1 MTAIVRNVVARIP
14 DCEGAYYLL
23 VRTLFASGQF
33 QEVAVVAERAIEAS
47 GNDYNIYVPILNALD
62 ALGKTEA
69 SKNIRQRALQVIEAH
84 LHKVPEDARAR
95 ILLGCYYAM
104 EAREEDALRET
115 NLAMQL
121 RPNDPMVLYN
131 AACIFSTIQKKPE
144 ALDAL
149 SKAWRAG
156 FRDPDWVRRDTS
168 LSLLHGDPEFE
179 KLYPA
184 KPTAS

>member
-1 MTAIVRNVVARIP
+1 
-14 DCEGAYYLL
+14 
-23 VRTLFASGQF
+23 
-33 QEVAVVAERAIEAS
+33 
-47 GNDYNIYVPILNALD
+47 
-62 ALGKTEA
+62 
-69 SKNIRQRALQVIEAH
+69 
-84 LHKVPEDARAR
+84 
-95 ILLGCYYAM
+95 M

-168 LSLLHGDPEFE
+168 LALLHGDPEFE
-179 KLYPA
+179 KLYPE
-184 KPTAS
+184 KPATS